1 MDNFLNGDIDELIDN
16 LVAAA
21 NADKLRSE
29 DEE

>member
-16 LVAAA
+16 LAAAA

-29 DEE
+29 DE